1 MNDMYYSVTFGF
13 GEYGNLMGILFEEVE
28 VDVENEIEL
37 SRKTVKE
44 IKRERQDVNHVNI
57 IEDNTI
63 ILKLYYND
71 NCNTIKKI
79 EGHETHIM
87 STSKFQSAKY
97 SKTGKIITSES
108 NGSQIIIDIEKET
121 VNEIKKIGKKSRN
134 NKRFNVSSSLLFD
147 DKKTKINPVIVKLIS
162 DLSSINYTSNL
173 SFDDGI
179 YCTVT
184 NDNDCKRITLKT
196 KSKEAFKQERDMI
209 LKYSEEFLI
218 FLNFGKQEV

>member
-1 MNDMYYSVTFGF
+1 MSDMYYSVTFGF
-13 GEYGNLMGILFEEVE
+13 GEYRNLMGILFEEIQVE
-28 VDVENEIEL
+28 GETEI
-37 SRKTVKE
+37 SRKTIKE
-44 IKRERQDVNHVNI
+44 IKRERQDNNHVNI

-63 ILKLYYND
+63 ILKMYYND

-87 STSKFQSAKY
+87 SASKFQSAKY

-108 NGSQIIIDIEKET
+108 NGSQIIIDMEKET
-121 VNEIKKIGKKSRN
+121 ITEIKKIGKKSRN
-134 NKRFNVSSSLLFD
+134 NKRFRAPNRLLFD
-147 DKKTKINPVIVKLIS
+147 DKKINPIIVKLIS
-162 DLSSINYTSNL
+162 ELSSINYTSNL

-179 YCTVT
+179 YCTVV

-218 FLNFGKQEV
+218 FLNFGK

>member
-1 MNDMYYSVTFGF
+1 MSDMYYSVTFGF
-13 GEYGNLMGILFEEVE
+13 GEYGNLMGILFEE

-63 ILKLYYND
+63 ILKLCYND

-87 STSKFQSAKY
+87 SASKFQSAKY

-108 NGSQIIIDIEKET
+108 NGSQIIIDMEKET
-121 VNEIKKIGKKSRN
+121 INEIKKIGKKSRN
-134 NKRFNVSSSLLFD
+134 NKRFSVSNSLLVD

-162 DLSSINYTSNL
+162 ELSSINYTSNL

-179 YCTVT
+179 YCTVA
-184 NDNDCKRITLKT
+184 NNNDCKCITLKT

-209 LKYSEEFLI
+209 LKYAEEFLI
-218 FLNFGKQEV
+218 FLNFGK